1 MFCSHMT
8 AASTAPSQTSHSQTD
23 LGAAPACADDAEDWA
38 RPLLER
44 QLWILGQL
52 AEGGLEIARAIERQA
67 TDDSR
72 AAHEVV
78 KGDLPLAYA
87 RVARAVRLTI
97 MLQSKVIADLQK
109 LESNAEIDA
118 SHAKIRQ
125 DVARPGL
132 LRERKARIQRIVGRI
147 AWAEGEDADQIEQVM
162 RETGEH
168 LDQDDIYGD
177 VLSRPVSELVALICQ
192 DLGLKPD
199 WPALAEHAWA
209 QAEIAS
215 GAAGAPLAGVMARAA
230 DTRRPAA
237 AIEPDLRPP
246 PLAGEVDPKGGRG
259 MQAADGLG

>member
-1 MFCSHMT
+1 MPADT
-8 AASTAPSQTSHSQTD
+8 ATLTQTPQTPQS
-23 LGAAPACADDAEDWA
+23 AAPACAEAADKDWA
-38 RPLLER
+38 RGLLER
-44 QLWILGQL
+44 QLWMLGQL
-52 AEGGLEIARAIERQA
+52 AEGGLEIARSIERAA
-67 TDDSR
+67 TDQGADAAVR
-72 AAHEVV
+72 AAA
-78 KGDLPLAYA
+78 PLAYA

-199 WPALAEHAWA
+199 WPHLTEHAWA

>member
-1 MFCSHMT
+1 MPALTNHWRKFTFCSDMPDDIAT
-8 AASTAPSQTSHSQTD
+8 LTQPLHSD
-23 LGAAPACADDAEDWA
+23 APACAEAADKDWA
-38 RPLLER
+38 RGLLER
-44 QLWILGQL
+44 QLGMLGRL
-52 AEGGLEIARAIERQA
+52 AEGGLEIAQAIERAA
-67 TDDSR
+67 TDEGSD
-72 AAHEVV
+72 AAVLA
-78 KGDLPLAYA
+78 DAPLAYA

-215 GAAGAPLAGVMARAA
+215 GAAGAPLAAVMGRAA

-237 AIEPDLRPP
+237 AAAEPI
-246 PLAGEVDPKGGRG
+246 PLSPR
-259 MQAADGLG
+259 AASP